1 MGFLR
6 NKVKVIFGQLMDKWS
21 FSVGGGILY
30 YIRFEKKEV
39 VV

>member
-1 MGFLR
+1 MGFLSY
-6 NKVKVIFGQLMDKWS
+6 KVKVISGQIMDKWS